1 MEKGRYFVK
10 KRVVIKVYKEIIVS
24 IVIIIGIVIL
34 NNITENYTKDSL
46 EIMSKDFN
54 EIRKEL
60 LKEDQQKES
69 LLLKIE
75 NMKSIWDNRGQK
87 LAYYIEHDE
96 LEKVDTYLTALKSN
110 VETKEYEQAVENL
123 DICEYI
129 LDHIDDKEA
138 FLLKNIF

>member
-1 MEKGRYFVK
+1 M
-10 KRVVIKVYKEIIVS
+10 YKEIIVS

-54 EIRKEL
+54 EIRGEL

-75 NMKSIWDNRGQK
+75 NMKSIWDNRSQK

-110 VETKEYEQAVENL
+110 IETKEYEQAVENL

>member
-1 MEKGRYFVK
+1 M
-10 KRVVIKVYKEIIVS
+10 YKEIIVS
-24 IVIIIGIVIL
+24 LVIIIGIVVL

-46 EIMSKDFN
+46 EIMSKNFD
-54 EIRKEL
+54 EIREEL
-60 LKEDQQKES
+60 LTENQQEES
-69 LLLKIE
+69 LILKIE
-75 NMKSIWDNRGQK
+75 DMKSIWDNRSKK

-123 DICEYI
+123 DVCEYI
-129 LDHIDDKEA
+129 LDHIDEKEA

>member
-54 EIRKEL
+54 EIRGEL
-60 LKEDQQKES
+60 LKEDQQKEFLIS
-69 LLLKIE
+69 KVE
-75 NMKSIWDNRGQK
+75 EMKSSWDNRSQK

-110 VETKEYEQAVENL
+110 IETKEYEQAVENL

>member
-1 MEKGRYFVK
+1 M
-10 KRVVIKVYKEIIVS
+10 YKEIIVS

>member
-1 MEKGRYFVK
+1 M
-10 KRVVIKVYKEIIVS
+10 YKEIIVS
-24 IVIIIGIVIL
+24 ILIIIGIVIL

-54 EIRKEL
+54 EIREEL
-60 LKEDQQKES
+60 LKEDQQKEFLIS
-69 LLLKIE
+69 KVE
-75 NMKSIWDNRGQK
+75 EMKSSWDNRSQK

-110 VETKEYEQAVENL
+110 IETKEYEQAVENL